1 MTESELAVES
11 LLVRIE
17 DLTGA
22 RHVEASVAPDAP
34 VATSYGPLATRF
46 GYESG
51 ASTGVTFG
59 LALFHRRTG
68 TLLTPEATFAAAEV
82 RSGDTLV
89 LVPTAVGE
97 DGR

>member
-1 MTESELAVES
+1 MTESELPAES

-34 VATSYGPLATRF
+34 VATSYGPLAERF
-46 GYESG
+46 AYESAAPAG
-51 ASTGVTFG
+51 GSFG
-59 LALFHRRTG
+59 FALFHRRTG
-68 TLLTPEATFAAAEV
+68 MLLAPETTFAAAGV

-89 LVPTAVGE
+89 LVPVVVEEEA
-97 DGR
+97 R